1 MDIIIV
7 VDINIV
13 NNNSSAG
20 VTGVG
25 QLILPSSLT
34 PAGKY
39 CYGAHLRQLE
49 ACKPE
54 CRGVPQRLLP
64 VITPLEWGTTAT
76 PRSRFSAYIVGGL
89 RDGFNYASHGCVS
102 AKCNMLSAT
111 QYLEVIDAYLEE
123 ECTQGRIIGPVDTQ
137 EAEGVHISHFG
148 VIPKLLAI
156 SVYIKASKTDPFR
169 KGVQIFLGQTNDH
182 VSSCSDGSQPRPR
195 FPSGE

>member
-76 PRSRFSAYIVGGL
+76 PRSRFSAYIVGGVEGWL
-89 RDGFNYASHGCVS
+89 QLCQSWVCLCQMQHAVS
-102 AKCNMLSAT
+102 
-111 QYLEVIDAYLEE
+111 Y
-123 ECTQGRIIGPVDTQ
+123 
-137 EAEGVHISHFG
+137 
-148 VIPKLLAI
+148 
-156 SVYIKASKTDPFR
+156 SV
-169 KGVQIFLGQTNDH
+169 
-182 VSSCSDGSQPRPR
+182 
-195 FPSGE
+195 SGGN